1 MCQYISM
8 FCDDAF
14 RQIKKRPGK
23 CTSTYVC
30 FTMTYFVERYGKEEM
45 MKLKN
50 NLLLVLAALIWGV
63 AFVAQSVGMEYVGPF
78 TFNAV
83 RFLIG
88 GLVLVPCIFFLDR
101 RERKERGEKILE
113 QREARRTLLLGG
125 LCCGLCLTVA
135 STLQQ
140 FGIMYTTVGKAGFIT
155 ALYMIIVPV
164 IGIFLGK
171 KLALPVWV
179 SVGLGVAG
187 MYLLCITES
196 FHINFGDL
204 LVLLCSICFAGH
216 ILVIDYFSPRADG
229 VKMSC
234 IQFFICGII
243 CAVPMLLLEHPSLTV
258 ILNAWQP
265 ILYTG
270 ILSCGVAYTLQIVAQ
285 KGTNP
290 VAASLLLSLES
301 VFSVLAGWLILG
313 QRMSVREIFGC
324 VLVFAGIILVQIP
337 WMTRDVH

>member
-1 MCQYISM
+1 
-8 FCDDAF
+8 
-14 RQIKKRPGK
+14 
-23 CTSTYVC
+23 
-30 FTMTYFVERYGKEEM
+30 

-83 RFLIG
+83 RFIIG
-88 GLVLVPCIFFLDR
+88 GLVLIPCILLLDR
-101 RERKERGEKILE
+101 RDRRENRKKTSADRKTPEDKK
-113 QREARRTLLLGG
+113 TLVIGG
-125 LCCGLCLTVA
+125 LCCGIFLTVA

-164 IGIFLGK
+164 AGIFLGK
-171 KLALPVWV
+171 KIALPVWA

-196 FHINFGDL
+196 FSINLGDF
-204 LVLLCSICFAGH
+204 LVLLCAVGFTGH
-216 ILVIDYFSPRADG
+216 ILVIDYFSPRVDG

-243 CAVPMLLLEHPSLTV
+243 CAVPMFLKEHPSLTV

-265 ILYTG
+265 VLYTG
-270 ILSCGVAYTLQIVAQ
+270 VLSCGVAYTLQIVAQ

-290 VAASLLLSLES
+290 VTASLLLSLES

-313 QRMSVREIFGC
+313 QHMSVREILGC
-324 VLVFAGIILVQIP
+324 VLVFAGIVLVQIP
-337 WMTRDVH
+337 WKTGKV

>member
-1 MCQYISM
+1 
-8 FCDDAF
+8 
-14 RQIKKRPGK
+14 
-23 CTSTYVC
+23 
-30 FTMTYFVERYGKEEM
+30 

-88 GLVLVPCIFFLDR
+88 GLVLIPCIFFFD
-101 RERKERGEKILE
+101 RKEREAGGKETPEK
-113 QREARRTLLLGG
+113 RKKTLLIGG

-140 FGIMYTTVGKAGFIT
+140 IGIMYTTVGKAGFIT

-171 KLALPVWV
+171 KLALPIWV

-196 FHINFGDL
+196 FRINFGDL

-216 ILVIDYFSPRADG
+216 ILVIDYFSPRVDG

-234 IQFFICGII
+234 IQFFTCGII
-243 CAVPMLLLEHPSLTV
+243 CAVPMFLTEHPSLTV

-270 ILSCGVAYTLQIVAQ
+270 VLSCGVAYTLQIVAQ

-337 WMTRDVH
+337 WKVRER